1 MERNLD
7 NRDMPLPAQ
16 YFPLIF
22 WEVIKIGLSQL
33 AGNSFIHYYNIQL
46 MQEIRLGFDKSFTLL
61 RAALLFLPRLVTL
74 STSKPLRCWQW
85 AINNFFPCPGL
96 PSQCRWCCCSDTH
109 PSSSWQPGPATAPK
123 APAVPPHMAPFQH
136 LTRLGNGSKTEQP
149 RNGGGRHLMKH
160 D

>member
-22 WEVIKIGLSQL
+22 WEVIKIGLSKL

-74 STSKPLRCWQW
+74 STS
-85 AINNFFPCPGL
+85 
-96 PSQCRWCCCSDTH
+96 
-109 PSSSWQPGPATAPK
+109 
-123 APAVPPHMAPFQH
+123 
-136 LTRLGNGSKTEQP
+136 
-149 RNGGGRHLMKH
+149 
-160 D
+160 